1 MICQRCQHSLR
12 NCEGIKC
19 SNCDAKFHPR
29 CSGASEQPLQLEGAA
44 GGDRRRAWRCAACK
58 QPSAHA
64 NLSFPNLNALL
75 TALDNIADKFELVN
89 KIQLP
94 KINNDLSQMK
104 LVTERIAKQ
113 NEQIIQKFE
122 ELHKRQTEI
131 PSSHRGHRPRR
142 LDMTLSPPRA
152 TRAEGAS
159 AGCAGGAEG
168 AGCAGGPGELR
179 ARYRTRRRA
188 YPLRNMFLMLNRSL
202 YSTRPKAKR

>member
-29 CSGASEQPLQLEGAA
+29 CSGASEQQLQLEGAA

-64 NLSFPNLNALL
+64 NLSFPNLNSLL
-75 TALDNIADKFELVN
+75 AALDNIADKFELVN

-122 ELHKRQTEI
+122 ELHKQQSEI
-131 PSSHRGHRPRR
+131 RSWHRGHRRR
-142 LDMTLSPPRA
+142 DMTLSPPRA
-152 TRAEGAS
+152 EGAR
-159 AGCAGGAEG
+159 AGGTSGAEG
-168 AGCAGGPGELR
+168 SGCAGGPGELR